1 MLSEIQKGAPVL
13 VKNATNGLN
22 KLRLNKQR
30 QRKQQMKLLKIKFM
44 DWA

>member
-22 KLRLNKQR
+22 KLR
-30 QRKQQMKLLKIKFM
+30 IT
-44 DWA
+44 AAA